1 MHSSWQDGRLYHR
14 SSKTA
19 SEGLKTA
26 KTGQGESCDSWSSH
40 RREETFK
47 RFSWRARQWAFRER
61 LWSNTQK
68 SIRDMNKRIKNAF
81 RWIAGILVCIAGY
94 AIMIWR
100 PLYFPVSIFIGI
112 LACNKIMPQDW
123 RSVYFLYVYRVAYS
137 PI

>member
-1 MHSSWQDGRLYHR
+1 MRASRQDGRLYHR
-14 SSKTA
+14 GHKIALRS
-19 SEGLKTA
+19 LKKA
-26 KTGQGESCDSWSSH
+26 FWGQGESCDSWSSH

-47 RFSWRARQWAFRER
+47 RFSWRAHWRAFRER